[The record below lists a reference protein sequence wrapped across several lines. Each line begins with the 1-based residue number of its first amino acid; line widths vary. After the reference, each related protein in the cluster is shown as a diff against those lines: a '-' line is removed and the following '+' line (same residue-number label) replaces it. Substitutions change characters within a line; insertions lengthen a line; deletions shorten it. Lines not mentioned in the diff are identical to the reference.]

1 MNFLHEQLPLAVQ
14 LRDDATFD
22 NFFAGS
28 NGLVLSELRRQLDGG
43 EFYLYLFGSD
53 GSGRSH
59 LLQAACH
66 QAGKRGLAALY
77 LPLDELQAYN
87 PAEMFD
93 GLLNLSLVCIDNIES
108 VMGKPEWEEALF
120 HFFNQMKDAGN
131 HLLIAG
137 NCAVRE
143 LKTKLP
149 DLASRLSWGLV
160 YQLQSLSDEELIQ
173 VLQLRAVQRGLELS
187 EDVSHFILHRCQ
199 RDMSALMAT
208 LDTLDH
214 ASLKQRRR
222 LTIPFIKSIL
232 NC

>member
-22 NFFAGS
+22 NFFAGG

-43 EFYLYLFGSD
+43 EFYLYLFGRK

-66 QAGKRGLAALY
+66 EASQRGLAALY
-77 LPLDELQAYN
+77 LPVDELLAYN

-108 VMGKPEWEEALF
+108 VMGRPEWEEALF

-137 NCAVRE
+137 DCAVRE

-160 YQLQSLSDEELIQ
+160 YQLQGLSDEEMIR

-187 EDVSHFILHRCQ
+187 DDVSHFILHRCQ
-199 RDMSALMAT
+199 RDMGALMST

-222 LTIPFIKSIL
+222 LTIPFVKSII